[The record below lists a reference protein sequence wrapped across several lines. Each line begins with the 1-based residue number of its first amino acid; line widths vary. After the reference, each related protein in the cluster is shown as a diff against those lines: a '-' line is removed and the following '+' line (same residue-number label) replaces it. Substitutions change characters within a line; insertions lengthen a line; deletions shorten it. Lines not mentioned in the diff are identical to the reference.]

1 MYCNDV
7 TGEALVILTVIIT
20 VPTSMPT
27 HEVAVII
34 LRTLNHYAVQLS
46 SILIGIL
53 NAILPFFMAE
63 VILQHIHI

>member
-1 MYCNDV
+1 MYCDDV
-7 TGEALVILTVIIT
+7 TGEPLAILTVIIT
-20 VPTSMPT
+20 VPTSLTT
-27 HEVAVII
+27 HEEPDII